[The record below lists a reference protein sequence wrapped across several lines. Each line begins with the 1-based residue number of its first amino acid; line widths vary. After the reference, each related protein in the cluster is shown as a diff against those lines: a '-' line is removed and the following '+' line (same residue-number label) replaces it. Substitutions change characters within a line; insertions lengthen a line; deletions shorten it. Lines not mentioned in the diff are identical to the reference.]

1 MFYGDIISTMHNLL
15 NSFSEEIQL
24 SINAITGYN
33 ILCSYKQG
41 SIIYCFAKNKL
52 SNIVKR
58 LYITRGSKMTVQD
71 SKINGI
77 TLKKMMISA
86 ASNLEQTKEELNAI
100 NVFPIPDGDTGVNLF
115 LTMRTVVEQFDE
127 IDPSSINEA
136 AQLITKGSFLG
147 AKGNSGVIISQ
158 FFQGFSSEIE
168 NHEEVGIDI
177 FAKALEAGCEWSY
190 EAVLHPTEG
199 TILTVIKDTAAIAK
213 KIAEKGGNWN
223 EMITE
228 TYSTAVVSLENT
240 PNLLPC
246 LKEAGVVDAGA
257 MGFVNVWLGW
267 CFQLMDSLGIKITH
281 IEEEYEKMQ
290 NGE

>member
-1 MFYGDIISTMHNLL
+1 MVPN
-15 NSFSEEIQL
+15 
-24 SINAITGYN
+24 
-33 ILCSYKQG
+33 
-41 SIIYCFAKNKL
+41 
-52 SNIVKR
+52 
-58 LYITRGSKMTVQD
+58 
-71 SKINGI
+71 SKIDGV
-77 TLKKMMISA
+77 TLKKMMLTA

-115 LTMRTVVEQFDE
+115 LTIRAVIEQFDDVDTSTIPE
-127 IDPSSINEA
+127 I

-158 FFQGFSSEIE
+158 FFQGFSAEIE
-168 NHEEVGIDI
+168 EHEEVGIED
-177 FAKALEAGCEWSY
+177 FAKALEAGSEWAY

-213 KIAEKGGNWN
+213 TIAEKGGDWS

-228 TYSTAVVSLENT
+228 TYATAVVSLENT
-240 PNLLPC
+240 PNLLPV

-267 CFQLMDSLGIKITH
+267 CFQLMDSLGIKIAH
-281 IEEEYEKMQ
+281 IEEEFEKLQ
-290 NGE
+290 NGN

>member
-1 MFYGDIISTMHNLL
+1 MVPN
-15 NSFSEEIQL
+15 
-24 SINAITGYN
+24 
-33 ILCSYKQG
+33 
-41 SIIYCFAKNKL
+41 
-52 SNIVKR
+52 
-58 LYITRGSKMTVQD
+58 
-71 SKINGI
+71 SKIDGV
-77 TLKKMMISA
+77 TLKKMMLTA

-115 LTMRTVVEQFDE
+115 LTIRAVIEQFDDVDSSTIPE
-127 IDPSSINEA
+127 I

-158 FFQGFSSEIE
+158 FFQGFSAEIE
-168 NHEEVGIDI
+168 EHEEVGIED
-177 FAKALEAGCEWSY
+177 FAIALEAGCEWAY

-213 KIAEKGGNWN
+213 TIAEKGGDWT

-228 TYSTAVVSLENT
+228 TYATAVVSLENT
-240 PNLLPC
+240 PNLLPV

-267 CFQLMDSLGIKITH
+267 CFQLMDSLGMKIAH
-281 IEEEYEKMQ
+281 IEEEFEKLQ
-290 NGE
+290 NGN

>member
-1 MFYGDIISTMHNLL
+1 ML
-15 NSFSEEIQL
+15 NS
-24 SINAITGYN
+24 
-33 ILCSYKQG
+33 
-41 SIIYCFAKNKL
+41 
-52 SNIVKR
+52 
-58 LYITRGSKMTVQD
+58 
-71 SKINGI
+71 KIDGI
-77 TLKKMMISA
+77 TLKKMMIIA

-115 LTMRTVVEQFDE
+115 LTIRTVVEQFKE
-127 IDPSSINEA
+127 VDPSSIQEA

-168 NHEEVGIDI
+168 EHDEVGIDI
-177 FAKALEAGCEWSY
+177 FANALEAGSEWAY

-199 TILTVIKDTAAIAK
+199 TILTVIRDTATIAK
-213 KIAEKGGNWN
+213 TIAAKGGDWT

-228 TYSTAVVSLENT
+228 TYATALKSLENT
-240 PNLLPC
+240 PNLLPV

-267 CFQLMDSLGIKITH
+267 CFQLMDSLGIKIAY
-281 IEEEYEKMQ
+281 IEEELEKLQ
-290 NGE
+290 NGN

>member
-1 MFYGDIISTMHNLL
+1 MLPN
-15 NSFSEEIQL
+15 
-24 SINAITGYN
+24 
-33 ILCSYKQG
+33 
-41 SIIYCFAKNKL
+41 
-52 SNIVKR
+52 
-58 LYITRGSKMTVQD
+58 
-71 SKINGI
+71 SKIDGI
-77 TLKKMMISA
+77 TLKKMMIIA

-115 LTMRTVVEQFDE
+115 LTIRAVVEQFNE
-127 IDPSSINEA
+127 VNPSSIQEA

-168 NHEEVGIDI
+168 EHDEVGIEE
-177 FAKALEAGCEWSY
+177 FAIALEAGSEWAY

-199 TILTVIKDTAAIAK
+199 TILTVIKDTAAKAKTIA
-213 KIAEKGGNWN
+213 AKGGDWT

-228 TYSTAVVSLENT
+228 TYATAIKSLENT
-240 PNLLPC
+240 PNLLPV

-267 CFQLMDSLGIKITH
+267 CFQLMDSLGIKIAH
-281 IEEEYEKMQ
+281 IEEEFEKLQ
-290 NGE
+290 SGN